1 MFNFSIETTE
11 VATLDLH
18 GWERSGTDMEI
29 SIAGAAAW
37 WILNLIDALQLQ
49 EAHCTS
55 QEDQAGDSSDVWF
68 KL

>member
-1 MFNFSIETTE
+1 MFKCSIDTTE

-37 WILNLIDALQLQ
+37 WILNLIEALQ
-49 EAHCTS
+49 EAHS
-55 QEDQAGDSSDVWF
+55 ISHEDQAGDSSAAWF